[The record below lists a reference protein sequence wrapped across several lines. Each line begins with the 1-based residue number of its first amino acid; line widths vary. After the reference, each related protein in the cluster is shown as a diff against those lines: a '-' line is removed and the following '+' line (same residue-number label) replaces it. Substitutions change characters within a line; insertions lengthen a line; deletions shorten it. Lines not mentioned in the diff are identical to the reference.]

1 MKTFSTFRLLLL
13 AIVLLTT
20 SALSLN
26 AQTII
31 NLGANYPTDT
41 PFIGKGYEVNVI
53 SPSGTPTEIQITIDG
68 QSKEF
73 IFTGSTLL
81 PVNVSINKSKATLTL
96 DQNISPFT
104 LLAWGSSITLKS
116 KGGTLESAHFD
127 DASSLTLASDLSITR
142 SVFRGN
148 SYALLFSENA
158 ILDIGDY
165 TLSIYD
171 KAIQTTSA
179 GVVAFQASIIKAG
192 SKGKIIAY
200 AKEIAIGHSGD
211 ILKSF
216 RTYSSSVDDL
226 GFLGFSYLTAP
237 KAGNKLILVPD
248 GGNPTKDAIATFNMD
263 GDFKDFAVLVPAA
276 TEGTPYNLY
285 YNP

>member
-1 MKTFSTFRLLLL
+1 MKTYSTFRLLLL

-31 NLGANYPTDT
+31 NLGANYPTNNTFVGD
-41 PFIGKGYEVNVI
+41 GYEVSVVGSDEN
-53 SPSGTPTEIQITIDG
+53 PTQINIMIDS

-81 PVNVSINKSKATLTL
+81 PVEVSIGNSKVTLTL
-96 DQNISPFT
+96 DPNISPFM

-116 KGGTLESAHFD
+116 NGGTLESAQFD
-127 DASSLTLASDLSITR
+127 DTSSLTLASDLSITR

-148 SYALLFSENA
+148 SYALSFFEDA

-171 KAIQTTSA
+171 KATQTSSA
-179 GVVAFQASIIKAG
+179 GILAFQASIIKAG
-192 SKGKIIAY
+192 
-200 AKEIAIGHSGD
+200 
-211 ILKSF
+211 
-216 RTYSSSVDDL
+216 
-226 GFLGFSYLTAP
+226 
-237 KAGNKLILVPD
+237 
-248 GGNPTKDAIATFNMD
+248 
-263 GDFKDFAVLVPAA
+263 
-276 TEGTPYNLY
+276 
-285 YNP
+285 